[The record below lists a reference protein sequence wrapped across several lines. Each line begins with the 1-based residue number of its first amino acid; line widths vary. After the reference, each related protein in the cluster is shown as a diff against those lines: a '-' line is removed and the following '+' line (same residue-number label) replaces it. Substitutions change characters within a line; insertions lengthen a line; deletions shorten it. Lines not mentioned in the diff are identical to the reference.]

1 MNTKMP
7 NRAKVQE
14 AMILA
19 IGTRARSAGV
29 ATKVAD
35 IRTDTFKLLNV
46 DPDDFATQNHGG
58 VSRNPAVK
66 ATISAYY
73 LLKKDGLCADAG
85 RGKYAL
91 TDAGYRKFL
100 ALTGGEVPA
109 TPTVTIEE
117 PRAPKAAKARKPA
130 SQSAARVTV
139 MAGGATLDTPHVEKY
154 DAHLIQLQK
163 VNSPCFGL
171 AYSSSS
177 KVCNRCPIAG
187 ACTRKRMSGLANLAR
202 IVQQGVEN
210 GNLGVLLG
218 LVEPEPE
225 PEPEPVVQT
234 AVEVNPDDYIQV
246 PVDVDD
252 MPCDCCGQ
260 TIERGSM
267 AAMIPNY
274 GTVHVHCIGN
284 AVASMGGN

>member
-1 MNTKMP
+1 MKMP
-7 NRAKVQE
+7 NRSQVQD
-14 AMILA
+14 ALITA
-19 IGTRARSAGV
+19 IGTRAGSAGV

-46 DPDDFATQNHGG
+46 DPNAFATQNHGG

-66 ATISAYY
+66 ATVSAYY

-91 TDAGYRKFL
+91 TDAGWRKFL
-100 ALTGGEVPA
+100 ALTGGVVQPIEE
-109 TPTVTIEE
+109 TVTIEE
-117 PRAPKAAKARKPA
+117 PRAPKATKTRVTA

-139 MAGGATLDTPHVEKY
+139 MAGGATLETPHVEKY

-163 VNSPCFGL
+163 ANSPCFGL

-202 IVQQGVEN
+202 IVQQGVES

-225 PEPEPVVQT
+225 PEPEPVSQAKVD
-234 AVEVNPDDYIQV
+234 VNPDDYIQV

-252 MPCDCCGQ
+252 MPCDCCAE